1 MQFELSSPMKKLNFQ
16 FDDNRDGNS
25 IKFARENRYNM
36 INIKQTIQIILNFQT
51 FPSITIA
58 KSLNKKKKTFTIFYL
73 DYNFSFEERSSFFSF
88 SFGTANNTQRNYIL
102 KVLFPFPF
110 IHSSS

>member
-58 KSLNKKKKTFTIFYL
+58 KSLNKKKKTFTIFFISTTIFHSKKEARFL
-73 DYNFSFEERSSFFSF
+73 VS
-88 SFGTANNTQRNYIL
+88 
-102 KVLFPFPF
+102 VLVQPTTHKG
-110 IHSSS
+110 IIY

>member
-58 KSLNKKKKTFTIFYL
+58 KSLNKIKNF
-73 DYNFSFEERSSFFSF
+73 YNFLSRLQFFIPRKKEARFLVS
-88 SFGTANNTQRNYIL
+88 
-102 KVLFPFPF
+102 VLVQPTTHKG
-110 IHSSS
+110 IIY